1 MAELQPA
8 DGGFL
13 WHAIYGGQCHGQPAG
28 GEEGGCKGEPE
39 LGDGEQ
45 VFEQGRRRRENTG
58 QGQGSFGFWIYQWL
72 ISTKSS
78 PVSLIFFSAHFPLAS
93 SVEAQWL

>member
-39 LGDGEQ
+39 LGEGEQ
-45 VFEQGRRRRENTG
+45 VCLSKVGGGGRIQGKARAVLG
-58 QGQGSFGFWIYQWL
+58 FGF
-72 ISTKSS
+72 ISG
-78 PVSLIFFSAHFPLAS
+78 
-93 SVEAQWL
+93 

>member
-28 GEEGGCKGEPE
+28 GEEGRCKGEPE
-39 LGDGEQ
+39 LGDSEQ

-58 QGQGSFGFWIYQWL
+58 QGQGSFGFWIYHSVADKQKIKPCIPDFFFCTFSSGL
-72 ISTKSS
+72 ISS
-78 PVSLIFFSAHFPLAS
+78 
-93 SVEAQWL
+93 